1 MQLSKYFMSY
11 QKSVFIL
18 KDYFRPT
25 LAFVHKLVVFN
36 NNNNNNKNLIIIKGL
51 LHLSFSIDIHYI
63 IISS

>member
-36 NNNNNNKNLIIIKGL
+36 NNNNKNLIIIKGL

>member
-25 LAFVHKLVVFN
+25 LAFVHKLVVFK
-36 NNNNNNKNLIIIKGL
+36 NNNNNKNLIIIKGL